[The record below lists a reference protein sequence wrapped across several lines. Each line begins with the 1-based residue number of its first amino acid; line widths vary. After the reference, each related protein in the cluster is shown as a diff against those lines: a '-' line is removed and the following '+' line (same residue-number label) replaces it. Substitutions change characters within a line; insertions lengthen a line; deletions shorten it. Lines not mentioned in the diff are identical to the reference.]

1 MRKRMHHIAA
11 ATSIFMVL
19 FLLFYLSVCVFAE
32 SGDGFSLDASG
43 NVTLLSEHAAKEGV
57 SSLQFSLVVD
67 APATA
72 QVAFEFAGSNAS
84 VCEYTYHAESGML
97 HVYMA
102 GRNALFAEDAGSLS
116 LGRIHVTDPG
126 GSTEPVTV
134 SVAGDS
140 LKYVYGSDLK
150 TMEGVELPEQV
161 LLGSLTPE
169 PTQTPRPSDSPGPS
183 QSQGNDGNEGNG
195 NHESNGGIL
204 SPTATPMPTRV
215 PQQGGNNHGGGSLA
229 GTGQPGET
237 DPGTQTQPGETQ
249 GEVPPA
255 GEDSPVPTPGTEES
269 LFPAGGEDLFP
280 TGRTEGFTKPDK
292 VETAALVV
300 MGAVGAEFTFTGV
313 MLKKIRKPGRKRYRR
328 TVSGYSHNR
337 TRYTKGYYSQPR
349 YK

>member
-1 MRKRMHHIAA
+1 M
-11 ATSIFMVL
+11 
-19 FLLFYLSVCVFAE
+19 
-32 SGDGFSLDASG
+32 
-43 NVTLLSEHAAKEGV
+43 
-57 SSLQFSLVVD
+57 
-67 APATA
+67 
-72 QVAFEFAGSNAS
+72 
-84 VCEYTYHAESGML
+84 
-97 HVYMA
+97 
-102 GRNALFAEDAGSLS
+102 FAEDAGSLS

-237 DPGTQTQPGETQ
+237 DP
-249 GEVPPA
+249 
-255 GEDSPVPTPGTEES
+255 
-269 LFPAGGEDLFP
+269 

-313 MLKKIRKPGRKRYRR
+313 MLKKIRKPGRKKYRR

-337 TRYTKGYYSQPR
+337 TRYTKGYYTQPR